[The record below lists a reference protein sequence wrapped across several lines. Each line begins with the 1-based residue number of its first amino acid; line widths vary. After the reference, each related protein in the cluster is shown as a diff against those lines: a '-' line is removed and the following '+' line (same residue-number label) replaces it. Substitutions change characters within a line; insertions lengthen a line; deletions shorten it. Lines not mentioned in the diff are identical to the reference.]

1 MIVSRRA
8 WTGWVIAAAA
18 VAVVAVVAGIL
29 VALNRTDEV
38 ALDAPRS
45 TAPTTPT
52 PPTASTPPTTS
63 TPAPA
68 APRAAPMLAVK
79 IDNVAPARPQ
89 TGVGSADVVYVE
101 PVEGGLTRLVAIY
114 AGRAPAVIGP
124 VRSARRTDIQ
134 LLAQYGR
141 PVLAYSGAAP
151 ELLPSLRAADIVN
164 APPARARRAFHR
176 NGARPAPH
184 NLYVRPAN
192 LPRGA
197 RAPARPPLRFGA
209 APGGGQPATRQDV
222 AFRAAHYT
230 FTWSARTHRW
240 LVSLDG
246 RPLISTESGRVSA
259 ATVVIQRVE
268 LIARER
274 IEDARGAVSP
284 VARTVGGG
292 RAFVLRDGRRF
303 TGTWSR
309 PGPRAPTRFHTATG
323 IDLPLARGP
332 VWILLVPA

>member
-8 WTGWVIAAAA
+8 RTVGIIA
-18 VAVVAVVAGIL
+18 AVVAVVAVAGLL
-29 VALNRTDEV
+29 VALNRNDE
-38 ALDAPRS
+38 AAPAAKRS
-45 TAPTTPT
+45 APPTTYT
-52 PPTASTPPTTS
+52 TSTTS
-63 TPAPA
+63 TPPPAPA
-68 APRAAPMLAVK
+68 PAIAPVVAVK
-79 IDNVAPARPQ
+79 IDNVSPARPQ

-114 AGRAPAVIGP
+114 GGRAPAVVGP

-151 ELLPSLRAADIVN
+151 ELLPSLHAADIVN
-164 APPARARRAFHR
+164 APPERARRAFHR
-176 NGARPAPH
+176 SGARPSPH
-184 NLYVRPAN
+184 NLYVHPAN

-197 RAPARPPLRFGA
+197 RGPAQPPLRIGA
-209 APGGGQPATRQDV
+209 APGGGRPTSRQDV
-222 AFRAAHYT
+222 GFRAAHYT
-230 FTWSARTHRW
+230 FTWSARAHRW

-246 RPLISTESGRVSA
+246 RPLISTESGRVA
-259 ATVVIQRVE
+259 PATVVIQRVK

-284 VARTVGGG
+284 VAATVGHG
-292 RAFVLRDGRRF
+292 RAYVLRDGRRF

-309 PGPRAPTRFHTATG
+309 PGPRAPTRFRTVAG
-323 IDLPLARGP
+323 LDLPLARGP
-332 VWILLVPA
+332 VWVLLVPA

>member
-1 MIVSRRA
+1 MVIVSRRA
-8 WTGWVIAAAA
+8 RTVWAIAAA
-18 VAVVAVVAGIL
+18 VAIIAVAGIL
-29 VALNRTDEV
+29 VAVNRNDEPKP
-38 ALDAPRS
+38 AARRS
-45 TAPTTPT
+45 T
-52 PPTASTPPTTS
+52 TPPTTS
-63 TPAPA
+63 TLSTPSTTSTPRPAPA
-68 APRAAPMLAVK
+68 PRGAPVLAIK
-79 IDNVAPARPQ
+79 IDNVADARPQ

-101 PVEGGLTRLVAIY
+101 PVEGGLTRLVTIY
-114 AGRAPAVIGP
+114 AGRMPRVVGP

-151 ELLPSLRAADIVN
+151 ELLGSLHAADLVN
-164 APPARARRAFHR
+164 APPARASRAYHR

-197 RAPARPPLRFGA
+197 RAPAQPPLAIGA
-209 APGGGQPATRQDV
+209 APGGGRPASRQDV
-222 AFRAAHYT
+222 GFQAAHYT
-230 FTWSARTHRW
+230 FTWSARAHRW

-246 RPLISTESGRVSA
+246 RPLISTESGRVTA
-259 ATVVIQRVE
+259 ATVVIQRVK

-284 VARTVGGG
+284 VAATVGHG

-309 PGPRAPTRFHTATG
+309 PGPRAPTRFHTVAG
-323 IDLPLARGP
+323 LDLPLARGP
-332 VWILLVPA
+332 VWVLLVPA